1 MCKLEDAALSECYSS
16 MKDGWGRK
24 VFHLPK
30 QHLLDSGQ
38 LKRAFDELAIAVRN
52 QERPCFKLKLW

>member
-1 MCKLEDAALSECYSS
+1 

-30 QHLLDSGQ
+30 QHDLLDPGQ

-52 QERPCFKLKLW
+52 QEHPCFKLWW